1 MKLTINPKEVAP
13 YLKRVGRVI
22 TNKNA
27 IAILDNFLFNV
38 YSDHMVVTCSDNEV
52 LVSMNIPIV
61 NSDGEFG
68 FCVSAKKFSQAVC
81 GINSDLLEIEFDGNS
96 TMTCKHKK
104 GHFNLSYYANVEDYP
119 CLKMDEESVSAEVAM
134 EQIYD
139 ILNNV
144 SYATGTDTLH
154 PVMMG
159 VYFDFTDHGF
169 IGVATDSR
177 MLVKNVVAQGNYDS
191 MKSFIMP
198 IKGANIISS
207 FIERGYGSVMVS
219 VSERSVKINTES
231 WSIIFRQVNGRYPK
245 YDAVI
250 PVISQLTNSE
260 AIINRGDFIDSLQ
273 RVLLFSP
280 SQTSAIRLHFALN
293 KIELIAQDVDYNM
306 SSTEEVECKYTGN
319 EVTIGF
325 NGASLLLLL
334 NNFQCDEF
342 MFNVQEPSRAA
353 LLYPDE
359 NKALLALVMP
369 MMI

>member
-13 YLKRVGRVI
+13 FLKRVERVI
-22 TNKNA
+22 ANKNT
-27 IAILDNFLFNV
+27 IAILDNFMFRV
-38 YSDHMVVTCSDNEV
+38 YSDYMEVTGSDNEV
-52 LVSMNIPIV
+52 LVSMVIPIV

-68 FCVSAKKFSQAVC
+68 FCVSAKKFTQAVS
-81 GINSDLLEIEFDGNS
+81 GINSDSLVIELDGNA
-96 TMTCKHKK
+96 TMNCKHKK

-119 CLKMDEESVSAEVAM
+119 CLNMDEESVTAEVAM

-139 ILNNV
+139 ILDNV

-159 VYFDFTDHGF
+159 VYFDFTDHGLV
-169 IGVATDSR
+169 GVATDSR
-177 MLVKNVVAQGNYDS
+177 MLVKNVVSQQSCEA

-198 IKGANIISS
+198 IKGANIVSS
-207 FIERGYGSVMVS
+207 FIERGNGSVIVS
-219 VSERSVKINTES
+219 VSEKSVKINTNS
-231 WSIIFRQVNGRYPK
+231 WSIIFRQINGRYPK

-250 PVISQLTNSE
+250 PQLTNSA
-260 AIINRGDFIDSLQ
+260 AIINRGEFIDSLQ

-280 SQTSAIRLHFALN
+280 SQTSAIRLHFSLN

-306 SSTEEVECKYTGN
+306 SSTEEVECNYIGDD
-319 EVTIGF
+319 VTIGF

-334 NNFQCDEF
+334 NNLQCEEF

-353 LLYPDE
+353 LVYPDE
-359 NKALLALVMP
+359 SKALLALVMP

>member
-13 YLKRVGRVI
+13 YLKRVERVI
-22 TNKNA
+22 ANKNL
-27 IAILDNFLFNV
+27 IAILDNFLFKV
-38 YSDHMVVTCSDNEV
+38 YNDRMEITGSDNEV
-52 LVSMNIPIV
+52 LVTLTAPIV
-61 NSDGEFG
+61 SSDDEFA

-81 GINSDLLEIEFDGNS
+81 GINSDVLDIELDGNT

-104 GHFNLSYYANVEDYP
+104 GHFNLSYYANTEDYP
-119 CLKMDEESVSAEVAM
+119 CLAMDEESVSTEVMAK
-134 EQIYD
+134 QIYD
-139 ILNNV
+139 IINNT
-144 SYATGTDTLH
+144 SYATGNDSLH

-159 VYFDFTDHGF
+159 VYFDFTENGLV
-169 IGVATDSR
+169 GVATDFR
-177 MLVKNVVAQGNYDS
+177 MLVKNVVSQGS
-191 MKSFIMP
+191 CAAMKSFIMP
-198 IKGANIISS
+198 SKCANIVSS
-207 FIERGYGSVMVS
+207 FIEKSDESVFVTA
-219 VSERSVKINTES
+219 SEKVVKINSQS
-231 WSIIFRQVNGRYPK
+231 WSIIFRQINGRYPK

-250 PVISQLTNSE
+250 PQLTNSA

-306 SSTEEVECKYTGN
+306 SSTEEVECNYTGD

-334 NNFQCDEF
+334 NNFQCEEF

-353 LLYPDE
+353 LVYPDE
-359 NKALLALVMP
+359 TKALLALVMP
-369 MMI
+369 MMV